1 MDIGASAIVEV
12 RVWFP
17 YEIKHLDM
25 NSHFLHGPHELESFV
40 HPRLSEIGVHRV
52 GLKLAKSHF
61 LRCPSTECCTK
72 RFRNIEDKDME
83 N

>member
-52 GLKLAKSHF
+52 GLEEVRLGSVTRARLSWPIVF
-61 LRCPSTECCTK
+61 AVVLVPEFCG
-72 RFRNIEDKDME
+72 
-83 N
+83 